1 MKPKTSS
8 IPIKSSGMTQL
19 LSYDSHT
26 IHVQTCRCGAVVAS
40 FLSLALT
47 PNSPPTPSTIP
58 PLSCLSIR
66 FRLKFG
72 GAKTIKEKSN

>member
-1 MKPKTSS
+1 MKHKTSS
-8 IPIKSSGMTQL
+8 IPIKSSGMSQL
-19 LSYDSHT
+19 LHV
-26 IHVQTCRCGAVVAS
+26 IHVRTCTCGAVVAS

-66 FRLKFG
+66 LLLKWRQNYQR
-72 GAKTIKEKSN
+72 EK